1 MMLLVKGGMI
11 IRVRQPLLKPVLTC
25 SAFSSLARSKNP
37 VLEPAIISS
46 LTSNQTRQFGN
57 FLKKIKVGWLIGP
70 PPRPGY
76 IWVFVTKILVLSIIW
91 ADLRGNLSCQVQV
104 FPTPHFDYL
113 RKRTTL
119 RFFIVDILRMP
130 VVQKCTQTQNFRG
143 LPRLTKLTYF

>member
-11 IRVRQPLLKPVLTC
+11 IRVQQPLLKPVLTC

-91 ADLRGNLSCQVQV
+91 ADIRRQPFLPSAS
-104 FPTPHFDYL
+104 FPYTSFWLFKKTYHTEIFYCWLFENGSGSKVHSTPKF
-113 RKRTTL
+113 
-119 RFFIVDILRMP
+119 
-130 VVQKCTQTQNFRG
+130 
-143 LPRLTKLTYF
+143 